1 MDHDK
6 KDQSAVDS
14 GHFPDTGDTSAAHVA
29 GPTQAEIAARAHQL
43 WLEEGQPH
51 GSDERHWLQA
61 EQELRAAASAE
72 DSNERADSA
81 QA

>member
-1 MDHDK
+1 MDHNN
-6 KDQSAVDS
+6 KDASAVDS
-14 GHFPDTGDTSAAHVA
+14 GHFPDTGDASHVSA
-29 GPTQAEIAARAHQL
+29 PTPSEIAARAHQL

-61 EQELRAAASAE
+61 EQELRAAAGTDDA
-72 DSNERADSA
+72 NERADSA